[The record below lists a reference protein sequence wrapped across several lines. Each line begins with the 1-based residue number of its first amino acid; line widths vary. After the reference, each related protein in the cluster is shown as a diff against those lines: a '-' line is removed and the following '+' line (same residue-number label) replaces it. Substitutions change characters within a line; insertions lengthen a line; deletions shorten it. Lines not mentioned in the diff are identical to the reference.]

1 MLLRIFYK
9 LLFAS
14 ILSLAMFVGSANAVV
29 LTPGSFVAL
38 PGTTSAAEPN
48 LAGTVVVD
56 ELADFS
62 FAAYGGTVSGQVQ
75 IRVVES
81 DDNTM
86 DFYWRV
92 FNDAESSGAIADFRI
107 GEFFTSTYN
116 ANYRIDGL
124 GDDAPDQAL
133 LFDDPFDG
141 YVNFNFGD
149 GGLLAGTSSNFF
161 FLDTDATDF
170 ARTGIYD
177 LTNLG
182 QTQISSS
189 YSMYAPAYNVPEPS
203 SLALLGLGLLGIG
216 WRKKPLKLAS

>member
-1 MLLRIFYK
+1 MGGFIN
-9 LLFAS
+9 A
-14 ILSLAMFVGSANAVV
+14 ANAVV

-38 PGTTSAAEPN
+38 PGTSSAAEPS

-62 FAAYGGTVSGQVQ
+62 FAAYDGTVSGQVQ

-81 DDNTM
+81 VDNTV

-92 FNDAESSGAIADFRI
+92 FNDAGSSGAIADFRI
-107 GEFFTSTYN
+107 GDFITPTYD

-161 FLDTDATDF
+161 FLDTDATDY
-170 ARTGIYD
+170 ARTAVYD

-182 QTQISSS
+182 QTQISRS

-203 SLALLGLGLLGIG
+203 SLLLLGLGLAGFG
-216 WRKKPLKLAS
+216 WRKKLLKQAQ

>member
-14 ILSLAMFVGSANAVV
+14 ILSLGVFVSAANAVV
-29 LTPGSFVAL
+29 LTPGSFAAL
-38 PGTTSAAEPN
+38 PGTTAAAEPN
-48 LAGTVVVD
+48 LAGTIVVD
-56 ELADFS
+56 DLADFS

-81 DDNTM
+81 TDSTL

-92 FNDAESSGAIADFRI
+92 FNDAESSGAIGDFRI

-124 GDDAPDQAL
+124 GDDAPDRAL

-141 YVNFNFGD
+141 YVNFNFGNE
-149 GGLLAGTSSNFF
+149 GLLAGTSSNFF

-189 YSMYAPAYNVPEPS
+189 FAMYAPAYNVPEPS

-216 WRKKPLKLAS
+216 CRKKILK